1 LNTMPKKILIV
12 DDEPEMVALLEM
24 SLGGEGYSITSAS
37 SGAQALEKLKT
48 DRPDLVLMDVM
59 LPDVSGTRLTG
70 QIKSDPRTSAIPVIM
85 LTAKDSATD
94 VIVGLNMG
102 ADDYVTKP
110 FSTPV
115 LAARIDAVLRRKG
128 ASGAAAQATTRAV
141 GDIVIDA
148 GKRQCTVRGRNI
160 DLTPAEFKILSA
172 LVEAGGDVVKLEQ
185 LGDHLGLETGDSAQR
200 NIYVHVSSLRRKLGD
215 AKKAIKT
222 VQGLGYRI
230 DSGK

>member
-1 LNTMPKKILIV
+1 MTRKILIV
-12 DDEPEMVALLEM
+12 DDEPELVALLEM
-24 SLGGEGYSITSAS
+24 SLGAEGYVISSAGT
-37 SGAQALEKLKT
+37 GAEALQKLAA

-59 LPDVSGTRLTG
+59 LPDISGTRLTG
-70 QIKSDPRTSAIPVIM
+70 QIKNDTRTSGIPVIM

-115 LAARIDAVLRRKG
+115 LAARIDAVLRRKV
-128 ASGAAAQATTRAV
+128 SQAAPTDDNLR
-141 GDIVIDA
+141 A
-148 GKRQCTVRGRNI
+148 GKIDISVRSRQCRVEGRGV
-160 DLTPAEFKILSA
+160 DLTPAEFTILV
-172 LVEAGGDVVKLEQ
+172 LLMRAGGDVVSLEL
-185 LGDHLGLETGDSAQR
+185 LGESLGLGNGEAAER
-200 NIYVHVSSLRRKLGD
+200 NIYVHISSLRKKLGD

-230 DSGK
+230 DTAR